1 MVCELPPMLSLM
13 STELQNFQSDGS
25 VPRAKTTLNYFS
37 DGLKLTGGK
46 VKCFNLE
53 LGKPSETNIFS
64 LTFD

>member
-1 MVCELPPMLSLM
+1 M